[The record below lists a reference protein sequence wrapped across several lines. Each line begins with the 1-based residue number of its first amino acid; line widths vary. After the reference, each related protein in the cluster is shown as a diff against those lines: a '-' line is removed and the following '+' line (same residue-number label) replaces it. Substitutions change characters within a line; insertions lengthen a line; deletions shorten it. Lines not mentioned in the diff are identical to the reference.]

1 MTFYNAV
8 LPGFVSKGSEAS
20 PTSLVDIA
28 RGPTGYEQ
36 RRSKRGRRLRRFNL
50 GKDIR
55 DISDIY
61 EVLEF
66 FEVMNGPEHS
76 FAVQNLNDYKSCAPG
91 DDITMLDALL
101 GVGDGSNAD
110 FQFKKQ
116 YKVTKLDSS
125 VIAIDRTIYLPMLS
139 PAPLVAV
146 DGVLQVEAVDYVI
159 NYETGALTFVS
170 GHEPANLKNVTA
182 GFWFNEKV
190 RFDTNDLS
198 QVMEAFKA
206 GSVPSI
212 PLVEV
217 PLG

>member
-20 PTSLVDIA
+20 PVSLVDIA

-36 RRSKRGRRLRRFNL
+36 RRSKRSRRLRRFNL

-61 EVLEF
+61 QVLEY

-76 FAVQNLNDYKSCAPG
+76 FAIQNLNDYKSCAPG

-101 GVGDGSNAD
+101 GVGDGSNPT
-110 FQFKKQ
+110 FQMKKQ

-125 VIAIDRTIYLPMLS
+125 VIAINRTIYLPMLS
-139 PAPLVAV
+139 PAPLIAV
-146 DGVLQVEAVDYVI
+146 DGMLQTEATDYVLD
-159 NYETGALTFVS
+159 YETGELIFES
-170 GHEPANLKNVTA
+170 GHEPASMKNVTA
-182 GFWFNEKV
+182 GFHFNEKV

-198 QVMEAFKA
+198 QVMEAFRA

-217 PLG
+217 LND